1 VADDRLAMPA
11 TQPLIEVHDLVKH
24 FPVKRGL
31 LGGLSGGPEVVHA
44 VNRVSFTVRQ
54 GEVLGLAGESGCGKT
69 TTAKLLL
76 KLFEPTSGTIRVAGQ
91 DLAGLRGSVLKA
103 FRRRTQLMF
112 QNPYEAFSPRF
123 TILRA
128 VAEPLIIHGVS
139 DPGERVERVRRAL
152 DDVHLRPAESFFAKH
167 PHQLSGGQLQR
178 VALARALVLEPD
190 ILVADEPVSML
201 DVSVR
206 AGILNT
212 MKELSRRRNLTTIY
226 ISHDLSLIQYLC
238 DTTAIMY
245 LGRIVEIGPTAQIIG
260 NPQHPYTQALVSAIP
275 IPEPGRP
282 PVVIPIRGGIPS
294 AINLPTGCAFHPRC
308 PYAME
313 ICSMEVPPSVSVE
326 GRSVSCWLHGGENP
340 HPNPLP
346 SSREREPVRVVRF
359 HSATPLDGNT
369 PSPGSTGEGWGEGVR
384 QAPVRSLPETH

>member
-1 VADDRLAMPA
+1 VADERVAAAPA
-11 TQPLIEVHDLVKH
+11 PPLIEVEDLVKH

-31 LGGLSGGPEVVHA
+31 LGGLAGGLDAVRA
-44 VNRVSFTVRQ
+44 VNGVSFAVRQ

-91 DLAGLRGSVLKA
+91 DLAGLRGADLKA
-103 FRRRTQLMF
+103 FRRRAQLMF

-128 VAEPLIIHGVS
+128 VTEPLIIHGVS
-139 DPGERVERVRRAL
+139 DPVERVERVRRAL
-152 DDVHLRPAESFFAKH
+152 DDVHLRPAESFFAKN

-190 ILVADEPVSML
+190 VLVADEPVSML

-212 MKELSRRRNLTTIY
+212 MKELNRKRSLTTIY

-245 LGRIVEIGPTAQIIG
+245 LGRIVEFGPTARVISS
-260 NPQHPYTQALVSAIP
+260 PQHPYTQALVSAIP

-282 PVVIPIRGGIPS
+282 PAVIPIRGGIPS
-294 AINLPTGCAFHPRC
+294 AINLPSGCPFHPRC

-313 ICSMEVPPSVSVE
+313 ICPMLMPPQVLAE
-326 GRSVSCWLHGGENP
+326 GRLVSCYLHGGRDEAEAI
-340 HPNPLP
+340 LAG
-346 SSREREPVRVVRF
+346 R
-359 HSATPLDGNT
+359 
-369 PSPGSTGEGWGEGVR
+369 TGAV
-384 QAPVRSLPETH
+384 A

>member
-1 VADDRLAMPA
+1 MADAGVAQTA
-11 TQPLIEVHDLVKH
+11 QPLIEVQDLVKH
-24 FPVKRGL
+24 FPVNRGL
-31 LGGLSGGPEVVHA
+31 IGGLTGAQDAVHA
-44 VNRVSFTVRQ
+44 VNGVSFTVRP

-76 KLFEPTSGTIRVAGQ
+76 KLYEPTSGTVRVAGQ
-91 DLAGLRGSVLKA
+91 DIAALRGAELKT

-128 VAEPLIIHGVS
+128 VSEPLIIHGVS
-139 DPGERVERVRRAL
+139 SATQREEWVRRAL
-152 DDVHLRPAESFFAKH
+152 DDVQLRPAEAFLAKH

-190 ILVADEPVSML
+190 ILIADEPVSML

-212 MKELSRRRNLTTIY
+212 MKALSKQRNLTTIY

-238 DTTAIMY
+238 DTTTIMY
-245 LGRIVEIGPTAQIIG
+245 LGRIVESGPTARVIG

-282 PVVIPIRGGIPS
+282 PAVIPIKGGIPS
-294 AINLPTGCAFHPRC
+294 AIDLPTGCPFHPRC
-308 PYAME
+308 PHAMP
-313 ICSMEVPPSVSVE
+313 ICSEAMPPPVEVL
-326 GRSVSCWLHGGENP
+326 GRTVSCYLY
-340 HPNPLP
+340 
-346 SSREREPVRVVRF
+346 
-359 HSATPLDGNT
+359 DGNESVRAERVAIGGS
-369 PSPGSTGEGWGEGVR
+369 SP
-384 QAPVRSLPETH
+384 